1 MCWAAYVLTDSLLHN
16 TTKPNTHDRY
26 LDVSLGFREYR
37 QVCKAIVRNFIL
49 GSTDAYVARYFGV
62 FGDEEGG
69 GFEELRGEE
78 QQAHAQQSGHALGTA
93 GWAYG
98 FTQVDIG
105 RLDGEAFER
114 QLGASSQ
121 WHIYGGVYSVV
132 VIDFGDGVPRITRK
146 VMPPLGRKVRVCV
159 VFVL

>member
-1 MCWAAYVLTDSLLHN
+1 M
-16 TTKPNTHDRY
+16 
-26 LDVSLGFREYR
+26 SLGFRDYR
-37 QVCKAIVRNFIL
+37 QVCKATVRNFML
-49 GSTDAYVARYFGV
+49 GSTDAYVARYFCV

-69 GFEELRGEE
+69 GFDELRGEE

-105 RLDGEAFER
+105 RLDGEAYER
-114 QLGASSQ
+114 QLRASSQ

-132 VIDFGDGVPRITRK
+132 VIDCSDGVVRIKRE
-146 VMPPLGRKVRVCV
+146 VMPPLGHKVCV
-159 VFVL
+159 RGGLV